1 VGVLTVIWWRDIPA
15 QVVAKDGR
23 RASKIVLHPR
33 FQVAIDRAAVKAG
46 RRSMDEYIAEWHKV
60 QRPCGDDLEAEATAE
75 VARLEATYTRRVLDH
90 LVTTGGAEDPNAPAT
105 GKPAATAG
113 TTAAKPADKPAGSE
127 PG

>member
-1 VGVLTVIWWRDIPA
+1 MGVLTVIWWRDIPA

-46 RRSMDEYIAEWHKV
+46 RRSMDEYIAEWHKI
-60 QRPCGDDLEAEATAE
+60 QRACGDDLEAEATAE

-90 LVTTGGAEDPNAPAT
+90 LVATGGAVTPPADPA
-105 GKPAATAG
+105 AATADAG
-113 TTAAKPADKPAGSE
+113 AAKPAARKPAVKE

>member
-1 VGVLTVIWWRDIPA
+1 MGVLTVIWWRDIPA

-33 FQVAIDRAAVKAG
+33 FQTAIDRAAVKAG

-90 LVTTGGAEDPNAPAT
+90 LVTTGGAEDPDAPST
-105 GKPAATAG
+105 GKPTAPAATKS
-113 TTAAKPADKPAGSE
+113 AAKPAAEE

>member
-1 VGVLTVIWWRDIPA
+1 MGVLTVIWWRDIPA

-46 RRSMDEYIAEWHKV
+46 RRTMDAYIAEWRKV

-90 LVTTGGAEDPNAPAT
+90 LVTTGGAEPAAAPAA
-105 GKPAATAG
+105 GEASAVEPAA
-113 TTAAKPADKPAGSE
+113 KE